1 MFLGDSPIID
11 EREDLLDRKN
21 FSKHLGQAICDWKE
35 NESLVIAL
43 NGEWGIGKSSIIN
56 MAVAE
61 IQNSIRE
68 EKPTIVNFNPWIYS
82 DLSNLTS
89 NFFDELSKEL
99 KIQNGTLKDKQIAE
113 KLKIYSDLLNIVPD
127 KKTLKS
133 NYDKLLVGVG
143 LSGISLSTISSW
155 IGIGIGTM
163 NHILL
168 GLGIVIIF
176 KEMVQGALSR
186 GSKFF
191 ESKSKVNEVTAIDIK
206 QQIFKELSTRS
217 NKLLIIIDDIDRLTH
232 GEIKEIFRLIK
243 INADFPNTIYLLSFD
258 KGVVEKNLDVALG
271 IPSSTYMEKIVQV
284 SFDVPEVQTGHIYK
298 YFFDQLDRII
308 SRLPKSTEK
317 FFSEE
322 STYWPNIF
330 HSGVKYFLKNLRNV
344 KRFLS
349 SLEFTIFQMHKN
361 DVLEVNPI
369 DFIAIEALRVFVPDF
384 YNFIRQN
391 KELFISTRDD
401 ELSNKN
407 NKRQEKLME
416 GIANSTGEHGE
427 HITNMLKYL
436 FPQLENVIERGSSSY
451 GAEWTTRW
459 SSMLRVCS
467 PIHFD
472 SYFVYLPKGSSDKI
486 SQYELE
492 MILKTVNE
500 RKTFEL
506 SLHDYIQ
513 KGKIRNLLELFQD
526 YTNDINKFPTNCFQN
541 VIVPLL
547 NLIKS
552 LPQEEEGKAYLSTD
566 MEVMRVIYQLLKREN
581 NQDNNFA
588 LLHEA
593 IVDSKSLYGVV
604 RMISLQTPREND
616 INETTL
622 LKENHLLALQELCVI
637 KIKDSA
643 NTNTLLNN
651 KNLLYI
657 LYRWKE
663 WDTLTSDDL
672 TVFIDRVTS
681 NSQSLL
687 HFLEA
692 FRSVGT
698 TRNLSDYAS
707 TKRIYFGFEELK
719 DFVNDIEM
727 IKTTL
732 IQIKEHNP
740 LQYKEHQEIIDLF
753 LTGYGKNNGFK
764 PY

>member
-11 EREDLLDRKN
+11 ERDDLLDRKN
-21 FSKHLGQAICDWKE
+21 FSKHLGQAICNWKE

-56 MAVAE
+56 MAIAD

-99 KIQNGTLKDKQIAE
+99 KIQNDTLKDKQIAE
-113 KLKIYSDLLNIVPD
+113 KLKIYSDLLNLAPD

-133 NYDKLLVGVG
+133 NYDKLLIGVG

-155 IGIGIGTM
+155 IGIEISTM

-168 GLGIVIIF
+168 GLGVVLIF
-176 KEMVQGALSR
+176 KELVQGALNR
-186 GSKFF
+186 FYKFF
-191 ESKSKVNEVTAIDIK
+191 DSKSKVNEVTAIDVK
-206 QQIFKELSTRS
+206 QQIFKELSSRS
-217 NKLLIIIDDIDRLTH
+217 KKLVIIIDDIDRLTH

-284 SFDVPEVQTGHIYK
+284 SFDVPEVQAGHIYK

-308 SRLPKSTEK
+308 SRLPKSAEK

-322 STYWPNIF
+322 STYWSNIF
-330 HSGVKYFLKNLRNV
+330 HSGIKYFFKNLRNV

-349 SLEFTIFQMHKN
+349 SFEFTIFQMYKD

-391 KELFISTRDD
+391 KELFISTRSD

-416 GIANSTGEHGE
+416 GIINLTGEHE
-427 HITNMLKYL
+427 EYITNMLKYL

-451 GAEWTTRW
+451 GAEWITRW

-472 SYFVYLPKGSSDKI
+472 SYFVYLPKGSNDKI

-492 MILKTVNE
+492 MILKTVNKSTE
-500 RKTFEL
+500 FEL
-506 SLHDYIQ
+506 SLNDFVQ
-513 KGKIRNLLELFQD
+513 KEKIRNLLELFQN
-526 YTNDINKFPTNCFQN
+526 YTNDSSKFPTSCFKN

-547 NLIKS
+547 NLIET
-552 LPQEEEGKAYLSTD
+552 LPPEEEGIAYLSTD
-566 MEVMRVIYQLLKREN
+566 MEVMRIIYQLLKREN
-581 NQDNNFA
+581 NQDNNFS

-593 IVDSKSLYGVV
+593 IMESKSLYGVV

-616 INETTL
+616 INETKL
-622 LKENHLLALQELCVI
+622 LKEDDLLTLQELCVV
-637 KIKDSA
+637 KIEDSA
-643 NTNTLLNN
+643 NTNALLHNE
-651 KNLLYI
+651 NLLYI

-663 WDTLTSDDL
+663 WRTLRSDNL
-672 TVFIDRVTS
+672 TMFIDRVTS
-681 NSQSLL
+681 NDEFLL
-687 HFLEA
+687 RFLEA

-698 TRNLSDYAS
+698 THYLSNYAS
-707 TKRIYFGFEELK
+707 TKRIYFGFEALS
-719 DFVNDIEM
+719 DFVNDIET

-732 IQIKEHNP
+732 IQIKEDNP
-740 LQYKEHQEIIDLF
+740 SQYKEYQEIIDLF
-753 LTGYGKNNGFK
+753 LKDYGKNNEFN